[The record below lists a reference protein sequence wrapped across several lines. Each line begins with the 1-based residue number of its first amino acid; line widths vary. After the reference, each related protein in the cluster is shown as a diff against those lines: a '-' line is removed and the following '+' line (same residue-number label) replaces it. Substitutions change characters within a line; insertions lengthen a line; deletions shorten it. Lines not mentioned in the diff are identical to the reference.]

1 MEKFKR
7 KAFDSLK
14 EWKDNYAPNYAALL
28 EGARR
33 VGKSTIAEEFAKKNY
48 RSYLKIDFANI
59 NGDLLSA
66 FDDIAKLDIFFLRLQ
81 TITGINLYPRES
93 VIIFDE
99 IQLYPKARQAIKY
112 LVADGRYDYI
122 ETGSLISIKKNVK
135 DIVIPSEEYKIPV
148 YPMDYEEFMWA
159 IGNST
164 YDVLRQLYKT
174 NAPAGN
180 GANRSLMRDF
190 RIYMAVGG
198 MPQAVQAYVD
208 GKNFSFI
215 ENGSTTSTPGFKAAG
230 VTAGFKRSG
239 APDFALLF
247 SEVPANA
254 AGVFTTCRFAAA
266 PVRYC
271 KEILAKGGKLQ
282 AVSVNSG
289 IANAC
294 TGKPGLEASRKT
306 AALAAAKLG
315 IAPDAVAVA
324 STGRIGVQM
333 DMALIEKALDLAVP
347 QLSSDGGNDAAR
359 AIMTTDT
366 VPKAVAA
373 KLEINGK
380 TVTIGAMTKGAG
392 MINPGMAGLHATML
406 CFITTDADIDKDVLA
421 GMLEENA
428 QNSFNR
434 ITVDGDMSTN
444 DTVLIFANG
453 VSGVKIAAGTQD
465 EADFKAA
472 LLEVMKNLAHRMVKD
487 GEGSTKLVT
496 IEVVNARSVEDAKKA
511 AESVANSLL
520 CKTAWFGNDPNWGR
534 IAAALGYSGAV
545 FDPDKCDISID
556 GVPVMTQG
564 GDAGTPESVAAEVVK
579 KDEFTIR
586 CDFNDGDSNYWVWS
600 SDVSYEYVK
609 INADYHT

>member
-1 MEKFKR
+1 M
-7 KAFDSLK
+7 
-14 EWKDNYAPNYAALL
+14 
-28 EGARR
+28 
-33 VGKSTIAEEFAKKNY
+33 
-48 RSYLKIDFANI
+48 
-59 NGDLLSA
+59 
-66 FDDIAKLDIFFLRLQ
+66 
-81 TITGINLYPRES
+81 
-93 VIIFDE
+93 
-99 IQLYPKARQAIKY
+99 
-112 LVADGRYDYI
+112 
-122 ETGSLISIKKNVK
+122 
-135 DIVIPSEEYKIPV
+135 
-148 YPMDYEEFMWA
+148 
-159 IGNST
+159 
-164 YDVLRQLYKT
+164 
-174 NAPAGN
+174 
-180 GANRSLMRDF
+180 
-190 RIYMAVGG
+190 
-198 MPQAVQAYVD
+198 
-208 GKNFSFI
+208 KNFSFI

-347 QLSSDGGNDAAR
+347 QLSSDGGNNAAR

>member
-1 MEKFKR
+1 MS
-7 KAFDSLK
+7 D
-14 EWKDNYAPNYAALL
+14 
-28 EGARR
+28 
-33 VGKSTIAEEFAKKNY
+33 
-48 RSYLKIDFANI
+48 
-59 NGDLLSA
+59 
-66 FDDIAKLDIFFLRLQ
+66 
-81 TITGINLYPRES
+81 
-93 VIIFDE
+93 
-99 IQLYPKARQAIKY
+99 
-112 LVADGRYDYI
+112 
-122 ETGSLISIKKNVK
+122 
-135 DIVIPSEEYKIPV
+135 
-148 YPMDYEEFMWA
+148 
-159 IGNST
+159 
-164 YDVLRQLYKT
+164 
-174 NAPAGN
+174 
-180 GANRSLMRDF
+180 
-190 RIYMAVGG
+190 
-198 MPQAVQAYVD
+198 
-208 GKNFSFI
+208 FSFI
-215 ENGSTTSTPGFKAAG
+215 ENGSTTSVPGFKAAG

-239 APDFALLF
+239 APDFALLY

-282 AVSVNSG
+282 AVAVNSG

-294 TGKPGLEASRKT
+294 TGKIGLESSRKT
-306 AALAAAKLG
+306 AAMAAEKLG
-315 IAPDAVAVA
+315 IPADSVAVA

-333 DMALIEKALDLAVP
+333 NMELIAKALDLAVP
-347 QLSSDGGNDAAR
+347 QLSADGGLDASR

-366 VPKAVAA
+366 VLKAVAG
-373 KLEINGK
+373 KVEINGK

-406 CFITTDADIDKDVLA
+406 CFITTDADIDSATLA
-421 GMLEENA
+421 QMLEENA
-428 QNSFNR
+428 CNSFNR

-453 VSGVKIAAGTQD
+453 VSGVAVKTGTP
-465 EADFKAA
+465 EADIFQAA
-472 LLEVMKNLAHRMVKD
+472 LLEIMKNLARRMVKD

-496 IEVVNARSVEDAKKA
+496 IEVINARSVEDAKLA

-545 FDPDKCDISID
+545 FDPDKCDIDID

-564 GDAGTPESVAAEVVK
+564 GDAGTPEAVAAEKVRK
-579 KDEFTIR
+579 PEFTIR
-586 CDFNDGDSNYWVWS
+586 CNFNDGDSNYWVWS

>member
-1 MEKFKR
+1 M
-7 KAFDSLK
+7 
-14 EWKDNYAPNYAALL
+14 
-28 EGARR
+28 
-33 VGKSTIAEEFAKKNY
+33 
-48 RSYLKIDFANI
+48 
-59 NGDLLSA
+59 
-66 FDDIAKLDIFFLRLQ
+66 
-81 TITGINLYPRES
+81 
-93 VIIFDE
+93 
-99 IQLYPKARQAIKY
+99 
-112 LVADGRYDYI
+112 
-122 ETGSLISIKKNVK
+122 
-135 DIVIPSEEYKIPV
+135 
-148 YPMDYEEFMWA
+148 
-159 IGNST
+159 
-164 YDVLRQLYKT
+164 
-174 NAPAGN
+174 
-180 GANRSLMRDF
+180 
-190 RIYMAVGG
+190 
-198 MPQAVQAYVD
+198 
-208 GKNFSFI
+208 KNFSFI

-347 QLSSDGGNDAAR
+347 QLSSDGGNNAAR

-428 QNSFNR
+428 QKSFNR

>member
-1 MEKFKR
+1 M
-7 KAFDSLK
+7 
-14 EWKDNYAPNYAALL
+14 
-28 EGARR
+28 
-33 VGKSTIAEEFAKKNY
+33 
-48 RSYLKIDFANI
+48 
-59 NGDLLSA
+59 
-66 FDDIAKLDIFFLRLQ
+66 
-81 TITGINLYPRES
+81 
-93 VIIFDE
+93 
-99 IQLYPKARQAIKY
+99 
-112 LVADGRYDYI
+112 
-122 ETGSLISIKKNVK
+122 
-135 DIVIPSEEYKIPV
+135 
-148 YPMDYEEFMWA
+148 
-159 IGNST
+159 
-164 YDVLRQLYKT
+164 
-174 NAPAGN
+174 
-180 GANRSLMRDF
+180 
-190 RIYMAVGG
+190 
-198 MPQAVQAYVD
+198 
-208 GKNFSFI
+208 KNFSFI

-239 APDFALLF
+239 APDFALLY

-306 AALAAAKLG
+306 AAMAAAKLG
-315 IAPDAVAVA
+315 ISPDAVAVA

-333 DMALIEKALDLAVP
+333 DMGLIEKALDLAIP
-347 QLSSDGGNDAAR
+347 QLSADGGNSAAR

-496 IEVVNARSVEDAKKA
+496 IEVVNARSVEDAKMA

-586 CDFNDGDSNYWVWS
+586 CDFNDGDSSYWVWS

>member
-1 MEKFKR
+1 M
-7 KAFDSLK
+7 
-14 EWKDNYAPNYAALL
+14 
-28 EGARR
+28 
-33 VGKSTIAEEFAKKNY
+33 
-48 RSYLKIDFANI
+48 
-59 NGDLLSA
+59 
-66 FDDIAKLDIFFLRLQ
+66 
-81 TITGINLYPRES
+81 
-93 VIIFDE
+93 
-99 IQLYPKARQAIKY
+99 
-112 LVADGRYDYI
+112 
-122 ETGSLISIKKNVK
+122 
-135 DIVIPSEEYKIPV
+135 
-148 YPMDYEEFMWA
+148 
-159 IGNST
+159 
-164 YDVLRQLYKT
+164 
-174 NAPAGN
+174 
-180 GANRSLMRDF
+180 
-190 RIYMAVGG
+190 
-198 MPQAVQAYVD
+198 
-208 GKNFSFI
+208 KNFSFI

-239 APDFALLF
+239 APDFALLY

-315 IAPDAVAVA
+315 ISPDSVAVA

-586 CDFNDGDSNYWVWS
+586 CDFNDGDSSYWVWS

>member
-1 MEKFKR
+1 MS
-7 KAFDSLK
+7 D
-14 EWKDNYAPNYAALL
+14 
-28 EGARR
+28 
-33 VGKSTIAEEFAKKNY
+33 
-48 RSYLKIDFANI
+48 
-59 NGDLLSA
+59 
-66 FDDIAKLDIFFLRLQ
+66 
-81 TITGINLYPRES
+81 
-93 VIIFDE
+93 
-99 IQLYPKARQAIKY
+99 
-112 LVADGRYDYI
+112 
-122 ETGSLISIKKNVK
+122 
-135 DIVIPSEEYKIPV
+135 
-148 YPMDYEEFMWA
+148 
-159 IGNST
+159 
-164 YDVLRQLYKT
+164 
-174 NAPAGN
+174 
-180 GANRSLMRDF
+180 
-190 RIYMAVGG
+190 
-198 MPQAVQAYVD
+198 
-208 GKNFSFI
+208 FSFI
-215 ENGSTTSTPGFKAAG
+215 ENGSTTSVPGFKAAG

-239 APDFALLF
+239 APDFALLY

-271 KEILAKGGKLQ
+271 KEILARGGKLQ
-282 AVSVNSG
+282 AVSINSG

-294 TGKPGLEASRKT
+294 TGKQGLEASRKT
-306 AALAAAKLG
+306 AALAAEKLG
-315 IAPDAVAVA
+315 IAPDMVAVA

-333 DMALIEKALDLAVP
+333 NMELINKALDLAVP
-347 QLSSDGGNDAAR
+347 QLSADGGNAAAR

-366 VPKAVAA
+366 VPKAAAA
-373 KLEINGK
+373 KLTINGK

-406 CFITTDADIDKDVLA
+406 CFITTDADIENDVLA
-421 GMLEENA
+421 AMLEENA

-444 DTVLIFANG
+444 DTVIIFANG
-453 VSGVKIAAGTQD
+453 VSGVKIVSGSAEESA
-465 EADFKAA
+465 FKAA

-496 IEVVNARSVEDAKKA
+496 IEVVNARSVEDAKLA

-556 GVPVMTQG
+556 GLPVMTQG
-564 GDAGTPESVAAEVVK
+564 GDAGTPESEAAEIVK

-586 CDFNDGDSNYWVWS
+586 CDFNDGDSSYWVWS

>member
-1 MEKFKR
+1 M
-7 KAFDSLK
+7 
-14 EWKDNYAPNYAALL
+14 
-28 EGARR
+28 
-33 VGKSTIAEEFAKKNY
+33 
-48 RSYLKIDFANI
+48 
-59 NGDLLSA
+59 NG
-66 FDDIAKLDIFFLRLQ
+66 
-81 TITGINLYPRES
+81 
-93 VIIFDE
+93 
-99 IQLYPKARQAIKY
+99 
-112 LVADGRYDYI
+112 
-122 ETGSLISIKKNVK
+122 
-135 DIVIPSEEYKIPV
+135 
-148 YPMDYEEFMWA
+148 
-159 IGNST
+159 
-164 YDVLRQLYKT
+164 
-174 NAPAGN
+174 
-180 GANRSLMRDF
+180 
-190 RIYMAVGG
+190 
-198 MPQAVQAYVD
+198 
-208 GKNFSFI
+208 FSFI
-215 ENGSTTSTPGFKAAG
+215 ENGSTTSVPGFKAAG

-239 APDFALLF
+239 APDFALLY

-271 KEILAKGGKLQ
+271 KEILAKGGKIQ

-294 TGKPGLEASRKT
+294 TGKQGLEGSRKT
-306 AALAAAKLG
+306 AALAAQKLG
-315 IAPDAVAVA
+315 ISPDAVAVA

-333 DMALIEKALDLAVP
+333 DMDLIEKALNLAIP
-347 QLSSDGGNDAAR
+347 QLSADGGNDAAR

-366 VPKAVAA
+366 VPKAAAA
-373 KLEINGK
+373 KLTINGK

-392 MINPGMAGLHATML
+392 MINPGLAGLHATML
-406 CFITTDADIDKDVLA
+406 CFITTDADIETPVLA
-421 GMLEENA
+421 AMLEENA
-428 QNSFNR
+428 ENSFNR

-444 DTVLIFANG
+444 DTVLLFANG
-453 VSGVKIAAGTQD
+453 VSGVKIAAGTQ
-465 EADFKAA
+465 EETDFKAA

-496 IEVVNARSVEDAKKA
+496 IEVVNARSVEDAKMA

-534 IAAALGYSGAV
+534 IAAALGYSGAK

-556 GVPVMTQG
+556 GVPVMTCG

-586 CDFNDGDSNYWVWS
+586 CDFNDGDSSYWVWS

>member
-1 MEKFKR
+1 
-7 KAFDSLK
+7 
-14 EWKDNYAPNYAALL
+14 
-28 EGARR
+28 
-33 VGKSTIAEEFAKKNY
+33 
-48 RSYLKIDFANI
+48 
-59 NGDLLSA
+59 
-66 FDDIAKLDIFFLRLQ
+66 
-81 TITGINLYPRES
+81 
-93 VIIFDE
+93 
-99 IQLYPKARQAIKY
+99 
-112 LVADGRYDYI
+112 
-122 ETGSLISIKKNVK
+122 
-135 DIVIPSEEYKIPV
+135 
-148 YPMDYEEFMWA
+148 
-159 IGNST
+159 
-164 YDVLRQLYKT
+164 
-174 NAPAGN
+174 
-180 GANRSLMRDF
+180 
-190 RIYMAVGG
+190 
-198 MPQAVQAYVD
+198 
-208 GKNFSFI
+208 
-215 ENGSTTSTPGFKAAG
+215 
-230 VTAGFKRSG
+230 
-239 APDFALLF
+239 
-247 SEVPANA
+247 
-254 AGVFTTCRFAAA
+254 
-266 PVRYC
+266 
-271 KEILAKGGKLQ
+271 
-282 AVSVNSG
+282 
-289 IANAC
+289 
-294 TGKPGLEASRKT
+294 
-306 AALAAAKLG
+306 
-315 IAPDAVAVA
+315 
-324 STGRIGVQM
+324 M
-333 DMALIEKALDLAVP
+333 DMGLIEKALDLAIP
-347 QLSSDGGNDAAR
+347 QLSADGGNSAAR

-406 CFITTDADIDKDVLA
+406 CFITTTDADIDKDVLA

-453 VSGVKIAAGTQD
+453 VSGVRIAAGTQD

-496 IEVVNARSVEDAKKA
+496 IEVVNARSVEDAKMA

-586 CDFNDGDSNYWVWS
+586 CDFNDGDSSYWVWS